1 MGKTTPS
8 TSSPTHPKLRN
19 HPPDGHCY
27 IDAIPMID
35 QGEKG
40 YCAAATLARILQ
52 YYGYPISMHAIGEL
66 AQTTAEG
73 ATMIRSL

>member
-1 MGKTTPS
+1 
-8 TSSPTHPKLRN
+8 
-19 HPPDGHCY
+19 
-27 IDAIPMID
+27 MID

-73 ATMIRSL
+73 GTYDDDLFNSIRRFCNSNSSKSPGKTQEETLFSAT